1 MVQSLDNKL
10 NKMKLT
16 SKKVKEYTE
25 WRSGE
30 ELRHCPDAVAEACN
44 EMMRKFN
51 NEFNGE
57 LDAKDLMKLLFF
69 NDPIPSLHTHSY
81 GFNTA
86 TGRNIIETLK
96 MKYYE
101 YESKN

>member
-1 MVQSLDNKL
+1 M
-10 NKMKLT
+10 
-16 SKKVKEYTE
+16 TE
-25 WRSGE
+25 RSGE
-30 ELRHCPDAVAEACN
+30 ELRHCPDAIANACN

-51 NEFNGE
+51 NEFSGE

-69 NDPIPSLHTHSY
+69 NDPISSLHTHSY

-101 YESKN
+101 YKD

>member
-1 MVQSLDNKL
+1 MR
-10 NKMKLT
+10 LT
-16 SKKVKEYTE
+16 SKKVKKYTE
-25 WRSGE
+25 WMSGE
-30 ELRHCPDAVAEACN
+30 KLRHCPNAVAEACN
-44 EMMRKFN
+44 EMMKKFN
-51 NEFNGE
+51 NEFDGE

-81 GFNTA
+81 GFHTA

-101 YESKN
+101 YKD